1 MRRLQKGMTMVEVVS
16 GMVVAAMVFGTLAAT
31 LSAAGRMGEQVS
43 AETTQLNR
51 SRVGLEVLS
60 EDIRTSAGVLP
71 QYPSVDPIFKTD
83 RSTTLILKM
92 NRFADDG
99 SVIPTEYDVVIYQ
112 WNDELGA
119 PAGTLDGDSG
129 EIIGSGGSKLA
140 GVGVG
145 SSGASEAAE
154 SAPSGVQATAPLRR
168 FVARVDSEGE
178 GIPAIDRVVL
188 AGVLEFGLNY
198 TASETFFGNDYQTV
212 FGLRTLPLDS
222 TDGLAK
228 EILIGSKDWND
239 GEYGW
244 FDGANAQFKHPPRW
258 GIPIEVNYGVDPTVV
273 TDNGVNAATMVDVKV
288 RSRVFK
294 PNAKMKLVARESE
307 VRLSG
312 YIKNR

>member
-16 GMVVAAMVFGTLAAT
+16 GMVVAVMVFGTLAAT

-43 AETTQLNR
+43 SETTQLNR
-51 SRVGLEVLS
+51 ARVGLEVLS
-60 EDIRTSAGVLP
+60 EDIRSSIGVMP
-71 QYPSVDPIFKTD
+71 QYPTDDPIFKTD
-83 RSTTLILKM
+83 HGTTLILKM
-92 NRFADDG
+92 NRFAADG
-99 SVIPTEYDVVIYQ
+99 SVIPGEYDVVIYQ
-112 WNDELGA
+112 WNDEIGA
-119 PAGTLDGDSG
+119 PTGTLDGDSG
-129 EIIGSGGSKLA
+129 EIVGTGKSKLA
-140 GVGVG
+140 GGG
-145 SSGASEAAE
+145 AGSGGGGEAASSGS
-154 SAPSGVQATAPLRR
+154 SGVQATAPLRR
-168 FVARVDSEGE
+168 FVARVDDEGE
-178 GIPAIDRVVL
+178 GIPMIDRVVM

-198 TASETFFGNDYQTV
+198 TASETFFGNGYQTV

-244 FDGANAQFKHPPRW
+244 FDGANAKFKHPPRW
-258 GIPIEVNYGVDPTVV
+258 GIPIEVNYGVDPTV
-273 TDNGVNAATMVDVKV
+273 TADHGVNAATMVDVKV

-312 YIKNR
+312 YMKNR